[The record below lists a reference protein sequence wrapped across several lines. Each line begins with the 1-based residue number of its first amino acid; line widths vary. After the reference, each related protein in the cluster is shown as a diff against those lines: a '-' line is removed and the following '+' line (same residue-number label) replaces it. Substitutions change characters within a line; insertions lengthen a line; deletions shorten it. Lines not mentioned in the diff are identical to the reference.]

1 MPLVPLR
8 LRVRSIAPGHL
19 RREGSRTPGTGA
31 TGPDAQDVEALTA
44 EALRAKTPS
53 TKTQPTKS
61 QPTKSQPTDAQKR
74 TAQRNQA
81 QHRPSTRLRMRGLAL
96 IGCLAVV
103 ATGLALTG
111 PRSAEDDV
119 ERGSPLG
126 RGTVVGRDPLTQSE
140 RPGPPELGLRTSGS
154 RPSARHEGDS
164 VEPGLLRDLIALGT
178 QDLGSAAELEQL
190 VLAVTLPFAR
200 LEAVADVLVRGL
212 LTTSEVLLTP
222 AERGALRALVLGA
235 HLHREPSA
243 HGSPRREAG
252 AAWAKQA
259 GQMHAAAPRP
269 DGGVRVAALMERTL
283 VSAPGWTEPLRER
296 FAQLATSLLG
306 NGRCCLETSH
316 AETLLGIRAEDA
328 RLAPWCDRL
337 LACALGRRA
346 SGAGNAT
353 ARAWLETPPGPEA
366 VGPALRALFAT
377 GADEQAWSL
386 ADAVWSEHRGRP
398 GIRADLL
405 QAVAIAAPLPGA
417 LGWLESRASAGDV
430 GASLALASRPGAQQ
444 AALERYGELLA
455 PPLTSDS
462 TGAELQSDEARSRAR
477 RVMVSAL
484 TDPGLLTDLACTD
497 PAPAVRSHAHLT
509 AAQTAGPLELQRLV
523 AELQREHLLGIPP
536 EGPGHEELGPAPA
549 HSGPAASAGSSQH
562 LSADARALI
571 ALTHARRAARVGARN
586 LEETCLQLAEQ
597 LLESGHLGHGTATWL
612 QAALGSQ
619 R

>member
-31 TGPDAQDVEALTA
+31 TGSDAQDVEALRA
-44 EALRAKTPS
+44 EALRTEALRAETQS
-53 TKTQPTKS
+53 TETQN
-61 QPTKSQPTDAQKR
+61 R
-74 TAQRNQA
+74 TAKREKA
-81 QHRPSTRLRMRGLAL
+81 QHRLSTRPRKRGLAL

-111 PRSAEDDV
+111 PRSAEGDA
-119 ERGSPLG
+119 ERDSLLG
-126 RGTVVGRDPLTQSE
+126 RGTAAGRDPLTESE
-140 RPGPPELGLRTSGS
+140 RPGPPDVGLRTSGA

-178 QDLGSAAELEQL
+178 QDLGSAAALEEL
-190 VLAVTLPFAR
+190 VLAVALPFAR
-200 LEAVADVLVRGL
+200 LEAVAEALVRGL
-212 LTTSEVLLTP
+212 LTTSEERLTP
-222 AERGALRALVLGA
+222 AERGGLRALVLGA
-235 HLHREPSA
+235 HLHREPRA
-243 HGSPRREAG
+243 DGSPRREAD

-259 GQMHAAAPRP
+259 GQMQAAAPRP
-269 DGGVRVAALMERTL
+269 GGGVRVAALLERTL

-386 ADAVWSEHRGRP
+386 ADAVWSEHRGQP

-462 TGAELQSDEARSRAR
+462 TGAELQSHEARSSAR

-484 TDPGLLTDLACTD
+484 TDPRLLTDLACTD

-523 AELQREHLLGIPP
+523 AELQREHLLGMPP

-549 HSGPAASAGSSQH
+549 HSGSAASAGASQH

>member
-8 LRVRSIAPGHL
+8 LRVRSTAPGHL
-19 RREGSRTPGTGA
+19 HREESCTPGTGA

-44 EALRAKTPS
+44 DALRAETPS
-53 TKTQPTKS
+53 TKTPSTGARRR
-61 QPTKSQPTDAQKR
+61 TAQKR
-74 TAQRNQA
+74 KAQRKKE
-81 QHRPSTRLRMRGLAL
+81 QHRPSTRTRKHGLAL

-111 PRSAEDDV
+111 PRSASGDV
-119 ERGSPLG
+119 ERDSLLG
-126 RGTVVGRDPLTQSE
+126 RGPLVRRDLRKESE
-140 RPGPPELGLRTSGS
+140 RPGPPEVGLRTSGS
-154 RPSARHEGDS
+154 RPFARDEGAS
-164 VEPGLLRDLIALGT
+164 LEPGLLRDLIALGT
-178 QDLGSAAELEQL
+178 EDLGSAAELEEL
-190 VLAVTLPFAR
+190 VLAVALPFAR
-200 LEAVADVLVRGL
+200 LEAAAEALVRGL
-212 LTTSEVLLTP
+212 LTTSEERLTP

-243 HGSPRREAG
+243 DGSPHREAD

-259 GQMHAAAPRP
+259 GQMHAEVPRP
-269 DGGVRVAALMERTL
+269 GGGARVAALLERTL

-316 AETLLGIRAEDA
+316 AETLLAIRAEDA
-328 RLAPWCDRL
+328 RLASWCDRL
-337 LACALGRRA
+337 LACALGRHA
-346 SGAGNAT
+346 SGAGTAT

-377 GADEQAWSL
+377 GADEQAWAL
-386 ADAVWSEHRGRP
+386 ADAVWSEHRGQP
-398 GIRADLL
+398 GVRAGLL
-405 QAVAIAAPLPGA
+405 QAVASAAPLPGA

-455 PPLTSDS
+455 PSLTSGS
-462 TGAELQSDEARSRAR
+462 PEAELQSDEARSRAR

-484 TDPGLLTDLACTD
+484 TDPRLLTDLACTD

-523 AELQREHLLGIPP
+523 AELQREHLLGMPP
-536 EGPGHEELGPAPA
+536 EGPGHEGLGPAPA
-549 HSGPAASAGSSQH
+549 HSGPAASTDSSQR

-571 ALTHARRAARVGARN
+571 ALTHARRAARVGARE
-586 LEETCLQLAEQ
+586 LEETCLQLAEH

-619 R
+619 H